1 MLYYIILCYIM
12 LCYVI
17 LYYIIWC
24 YIILYY
30 IIWCYIILH
39 YNIMLYYITLC
50 YIILHYVILYYIML
64 YYIILCYIILYDVI
78 LYYVI
83 LCYVILYYIILYY
96 TILFYIILY
105 YTILCVYIYI
115 TYTQLYGFNHLRWS
129 DMISKTTALGQKHWK
144 PRCCSPCFCQDS
156 CKNRSIQRPSWRWT
170 PQEDLQPSIDRDQAE
185 RDSFGLAS
193 WHRPVTPGKNVG
205 DPYSGGKERP
215 PAPNSGGLG
224 KIWKSVVSY
233 LNHWI
238 FPYIYIYTII
248 HTYYIYNIFPHL
260 WHLGHLQF
268 LTFAVFGA
276 AQVRTCWPR
285 SRTESTAGNLTTG
298 RSVRSVRRS
307 WPRWKIW
314 RDERD

>member
-1 MLYYIILCYIM
+1 
-12 LCYVI
+12 
-17 LYYIIWC
+17 
-24 YIILYY
+24 
-30 IIWCYIILH
+30 
-39 YNIMLYYITLC
+39 MLYYITLC
-50 YIILHYVILYYIML
+50 YIILYYVLLYYIML
-64 YYIILCYIILYDVI
+64 YYIIWCYIILCYIILYYVMLYYIVLYYII
-78 LYYVI
+78 LY
-83 LCYVILYYIILYY
+83 CFILYYIILYY
-96 TILFYIILY
+96 
-105 YTILCVYIYI
+105 VYIYI

-224 KIWKSVVSY
+224 KIWKSVVYDGFIFKS
-233 LNHWI
+233 LNI
-238 FPYIYIYTII
+238 SIYIYIQLYTHII
-248 HTYYIYNIFPHL
+248 YIYNIFPHL

-307 WPRWKIW
+307 WSRWKIW